1 MSDGYKKGN
10 DCTIFRLLYHYFYIF
25 VVEIIITPGFQMTD
39 TFEAKGKRKK
49 LVSELSRK
57 GICDEEVL
65 RAIDTVPRH
74 LFMDPAFLIH
84 AYVDKAFPISS
95 GQTISQPYT
104 VAVQTS
110 LLRVK
115 KRHRILEI
123 GTGSGYQAAILAE
136 MGAKVYTIERFRELF
151 IKAQQTVTS
160 LGYTAEFFYGD
171 GYDGKPQYGPFDGII
186 ITAAAPEIPQ
196 MLLHQLKTGGRLVVP
211 LGNSG
216 SQVMTVVERTGP
228 DSFEYSEH
236 GNFIFVPMLKG
247 TNNGK

>member
-1 MSDGYKKGN
+1 M
-10 DCTIFRLLYHYFYIF
+10 
-25 VVEIIITPGFQMTD
+25 ED

-49 LVSELSRK
+49 LVEELRKK
-57 GICDEEVL
+57 GISDEEVL

-74 LFMDPAFLIH
+74 LFMDAAFLSH

-115 KRHRILEI
+115 RRDKILEI
-123 GTGSGYQAAILAE
+123 GTGSGYQAAILAA

-151 IKAQQTVTS
+151 LKAQIIFTT
-160 LGYTAEFFYGD
+160 LGYSADFFYGD
-171 GYDGKPQYGPFDGII
+171 GYAGKPQYGPFDGIV
-186 ITAAAPEIPQ
+186 ITAAAPLVPET
-196 MLLHQLKTGGRLVVP
+196 LLSQLKTGGRLVVP
-211 LGNSG
+211 VGTSE

-228 DSFEYSEH
+228 ESYEHSEH

-247 TNNGK
+247 TVNGK